1 MNYNYNSFLKKDE
14 FIEFYNKMIEFE
26 KVMLLNHTMVGFNY
40 TKNEILSTKFYFVF
54 YGDLPL
60 SNYFP
65 IKELKEDYKSI
76 LPYYSKKHLST
87 KYLPGGG
94 LTLTIKFD
102 AMNKVSK
109 GFYVRVERDNS
120 DLLNRA
126 KKIYSQYHIED
137 NDFENGYGQYVML
150 HQDFKEYNQYV
161 YLKSGDKLANLYDIP
176 FEKADAVE
184 MSSIM
189 TNNDSKP
196 SKIIA
201 IGNSHLVTDSFYHNM
216 PDDLLNLGCKNLV
229 CPAIDTYSNQYS
241 IYNISIINND
251 VNCNKSS
258 KLTNHAFI

>member
-1 MNYNYNSFLKKDE
+1 MNYNFNRILNDSE
-14 FIEFYNKMIEFE
+14 FIDFNKKMDVFRDI
-26 KVMLLNHTMVGFNY
+26 LYLNHTMVGFNY
-40 TKNEILSTKFYFVF
+40 TKDKILSTKFYYVF
-54 YGDLPL
+54 YGELP
-60 SNYFP
+60 SSDYFP
-65 IKELKEDYKSI
+65 IKELKDDYKSI
-76 LPYYSKKHLST
+76 LPYYSKRHLLT

-94 LTLTIKFD
+94 LTFTIKFD
-102 AMNKVSK
+102 VLNRVSQ
-109 GFYVRVERDNS
+109 GFFMRVDRDNS
-120 DLLNRA
+120 KLISRA
-126 KKIYSQYHIED
+126 KELYSQFHLDD